1 MTLDILRKFYTD
13 DEDLSETAK
22 IQKGE
27 LEEYQLLHTY
37 IDKYQEKLGLYGTK
51 SKRTAVEKVL
61 AFTHKDILKKANE
74 VYIDFESFKN
84 AKASLIEKNSVRST
98 LRENAVK
105 RKLPQKLINQIAP
118 EEISMRAIK

>member
-1 MTLDILRKFYTD
+1 M
-13 DEDLSETAK
+13 
-22 IQKGE
+22 
-27 LEEYQLLHTY
+27 LHTY

-105 RKLPQKLINQIAP
+105 RKLP
-118 EEISMRAIK
+118 